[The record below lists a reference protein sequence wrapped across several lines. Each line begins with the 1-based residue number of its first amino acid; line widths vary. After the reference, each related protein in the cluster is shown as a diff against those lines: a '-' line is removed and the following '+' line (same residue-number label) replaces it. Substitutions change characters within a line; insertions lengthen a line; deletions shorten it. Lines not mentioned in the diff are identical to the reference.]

1 MPHRATCAL
10 GGDAARHSPSAR
22 PSKPLP
28 PHGDRLG
35 CIGKTRHGP
44 QRLPP
49 RIPNEGRQAFMSRTG
64 FFPVVTSFWQGCA
77 RGFHSR
83 ATPSAPTSHH
93 AVGASGGAS
102 HDGNRCPGPQ
112 MRGGPLWGPSDAKD
126 TMSDNHAYMESHI
139 CASSKVREHGPVGG
153 RAREIT
159 PRAPPRRAGPRG
171 RGGRRR
177 LGWGADG
184 QGSSSASRRRG
195 AGRPR
200 RRALGSGGGW
210 RWP

>member
-10 GGDAARHSPSAR
+10 GGDAARHSSSAR
-22 PSKPLP
+22 PSEPLP
-28 PHGDRLG
+28 PHGDRLE

-49 RIPNEGRQAFMSRTG
+49 RIPNEGRLAFMSRSG
-64 FFPVVTSFWQGCA
+64 PFP
-77 RGFHSR
+77 R
-83 ATPSAPTSHH
+83 PSGRVAQ
-93 AVGASGGAS
+93 GASIQGQRHQRPHPIMPWAPRGGAS

-184 QGSSSASRRRG
+184 QGSSSASLRRG

-200 RRALGSGGGW
+200 RRALGAGGGW